1 MQYGICCGPQ
11 TAQNA
16 SQAGFDYFEWTVGA
30 FLKPR
35 EDDRAF
41 RTALKEV
48 QESGLPCPAV
58 NVFIPADLKIT
69 GSSVDLA
76 ALEAFVTTACQR
88 ASQAGVDRI
97 VFGSG
102 GARRVP
108 DGYDRREAWN
118 QLVSF
123 LHMLAPVAARNGVT
137 IAVEPLNQAECNV
150 LTSVA
155 ECARLVRQVNHPSI
169 RLLVDA
175 YHMLKDNDALEDIV
189 ANGDLLAHVHV
200 ATVPNR
206 LAPGLEECDLPL
218 FFETLKRSG
227 YDGRIS
233 IEANLPDSP
242 QDFLRAIQ
250 TISASY

>member
-1 MQYGICCGPQ
+1 MEYGICCNPQ
-11 TAQNA
+11 TAQ
-16 SQAGFDYFEWTVGA
+16 QAARTGFDYFEWTVGA

-35 EDDRAF
+35 EDAQAF
-41 RTALKEV
+41 QASLNEV
-48 QESGLPCPAV
+48 RQSGLPCPAV
-58 NVFIPADLKIT
+58 NVFVPADLKIT
-69 GSSVDLA
+69 GPSVNQA
-76 ALEAFVTTACQR
+76 ALEEFVTTACLR

-108 DGYDRREAWN
+108 EGFDRREAWN
-118 QLVSF
+118 QLLSF
-123 LHMLAPVAARNGVT
+123 LHMLAPIASRNGIT
-137 IAVEPLNQAECNV
+137 IAVEPLNLAECNI

-175 YHMLKDNDALEDIV
+175 YHLLKDNDSLEDIV
-189 ANGDLLAHVHV
+189 ANRDLLAHVHV

-206 LAPGLEECDLPL
+206 LAPGMEDCGLPL
-218 FFETLKRSG
+218 FFEALKLSG
-227 YDGRIS
+227 YTGRIS

-242 QDFLRAIQ
+242 HDFVRAIQ
-250 TISASY
+250 TMSVFF